1 MLKLVQNARI
11 LKTKKPSLH
20 ELPVSYQVSGTAGII
35 VGVACMRILLM
46 KRSYVGTEQIGPVRV
61 VPQGHLRAGITDRR
75 KWGLGGSSPVYVVLR
90 GMQADVLWWRKVL
103 QVLFIVVPNEHAL
116 YQYYIF
122 RKN

>member
-75 KWGLGGSSPVYVVLR
+75 K
-90 GMQADVLWWRKVL
+90 
-103 QVLFIVVPNEHAL
+103 
-116 YQYYIF
+116 
-122 RKN
+122 